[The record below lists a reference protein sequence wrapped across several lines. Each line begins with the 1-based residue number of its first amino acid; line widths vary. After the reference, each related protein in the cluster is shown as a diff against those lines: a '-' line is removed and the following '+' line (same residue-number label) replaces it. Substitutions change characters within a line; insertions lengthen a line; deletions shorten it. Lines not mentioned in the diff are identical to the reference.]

1 MVCTIQCVRASSTR
15 LMDCFCMTGLWREAL
30 ILLHPLPLMLTHL
43 KTLED
48 SNLAPSSLKVYAEA
62 ISSTETDW
70 SEDKNLPRALQHH
83 SGVHP
88 CCCTLWGS
96 PVPSR
101 SRKSLSRCLSH
112 IVPSSPVKVCQE
124 CLHVYIVYI
133 YIHRANQPSRI
144 LSSFANGLITCL
156 IKINPCSQIQ
166 HLLDSQNQKR
176 GKRNTLVFGMTRSH
190 MGVNAWIFT
199 YFCLQRIM

>member
-1 MVCTIQCVRASSTR
+1 
-15 LMDCFCMTGLWREAL
+15 MTGLWREAL

-70 SEDKNLPRALQHH
+70 SEDKNLLRALQHH
-83 SGVHP
+83 SGIHP